1 LEDLRKTMDGWMME
15 NNTTTHLRRK
25 KKKKPEEKL
34 RAKETH
40 GRSGRQEAEQS
51 VSKKRSF
58 ESRQEAP
65 QKRRKMRTCH
75 QRREWSSSLLF
86 ELQ

>member
-1 LEDLRKTMDGWMME
+1 MDGWMME
-15 NNTTTHLRRK
+15 NNNNPTQLRR

-51 VSKKRSF
+51 VSK
-58 ESRQEAP
+58 EA
-65 QKRRKMRTCH
+65 K
-75 QRREWSSSLLF
+75 F
-86 ELQ
+86 

>member
-1 LEDLRKTMDGWMME
+1 MEDLRKTMDGWMME
-15 NNTTTHLRRK
+15 NNTTQLRRK

-51 VSKKRSF
+51 VSK
-58 ESRQEAP
+58 EA
-65 QKRRKMRTCH
+65 K
-75 QRREWSSSLLF
+75 F
-86 ELQ
+86 